1 MAERWAAVLPALLR
15 EHVEASLPDW
25 VEPLWFAS
33 KAEALALAPRAQIG
47 WFDMYDK
54 RDMAQAIAAAS
65 GLRWLN
71 SIFAGVDSMPL
82 PLLQQRGVV
91 LTNGAGINAITI
103 AEYVLMGM
111 LAMAKG
117 YRQVV
122 RAQDRH
128 EWLKE
133 APGRLELA
141 GSRALLL
148 GHGGI
153 GKLVQARLMAFDVE
167 VTVVRRGAE
176 AGGASLGPDQWRGRL
191 ADFDWII
198 LAVPSTPE
206 TLHMLGAA
214 EFAAMKRGAMLVNVA
229 RGSVVDQDALVQALL
244 AGQLGGAFLDV
255 TEPEPLPAE
264 HVLWTMDNVHL
275 SMHLSG
281 RSQTRMFERSGQRFL
296 DNLARWR
303 AGQPLLHQVDLALG
317 Y

>member
-1 MAERWAAVLPALLR
+1 MNDRLLAVLPELVRA
-15 EHVEASLPDW
+15 HVEPGLPDW
-25 VEPLWFAS
+25 VEPLWFS
-33 KAEALALAPRAQIG
+33 TKADALALAPRAQIG

-54 RDMAQAIAAAS
+54 HDMLRAIEAAS

-82 PLLQQRGVV
+82 PLLKQRGVV

-111 LAMAKG
+111 LTMAKG
-117 YRQVV
+117 YRQLV

-128 EWLKE
+128 EWLRE
-133 APGRLELA
+133 APGRQELA

-148 GHGGI
+148 GYGGI
-153 GKLVQARLMAFDVE
+153 GKLVQTRLEAFDVG
-167 VTVVRRGAE
+167 VTVVRRS
-176 AGGASLGPDQWRGRL
+176 AGTGGSSLGPDQWRGRL
-191 ADFDWII
+191 GEFDWII
-198 LAVPSTPE
+198 LAVPGTAQ
-206 TLHMLGAA
+206 TRHMMGAA

-229 RGSVVDQDALVQALL
+229 RGTVVDQDALVQALQ
-244 AGQLGGAFLDV
+244 AGQVGGAFLDV
-255 TEPEPLPAE
+255 TEPEPLPAD
-264 HVLWTMDNVHL
+264 HVLWTMENVHI

-296 DNLARWR
+296 ENLARWR
-303 AGQPLLHQVDLALG
+303 AGQPLMNQVDLTLG